1 MGSSAKE
8 QGKGRDIDDKINLFI
23 RFGQGKVMKYSNIGG
38 QAVMEGVMMRNG
50 EKYAVAVR
58 TVDKEIV
65 VKSDEY
71 HSLIKNKKILA
82 LPIIRGVFSFVDS
95 LVLGMKTLM
104 YSADFFAEETSDELE
119 ERLAKE
125 EKKAQKKAAK
135 LRQQGK
141 TQEAEQA
148 LESARADAEAE
159 RARLTKRADAATDVE
174 DKKEDN
180 SLLMGVTVAFSIVI
194 SVALFMLLPYFLSRG
209 LRYLTASE
217 TLISI
222 SEAILRLAIF
232 LCYIV
237 LISRM
242 KEIQRTFMYH
252 GAEHK
257 CINCIEHGLELNVE
271 NVRKSSKEH
280 KRCGTSFLLIVMV
293 VSVVFFLFIRVSSPV
308 WRVVIRLLLL
318 PVIAGVSFEF
328 IRLAGRYDNPLVNLL
343 SKPGLCLQALTT
355 KEPDDS
361 MIEVGIASVE
371 AVFDWKKYLN
381 ENFGAHYDL
390 EEK

>member
-1 MGSSAKE
+1 
-8 QGKGRDIDDKINLFI
+8 
-23 RFGQGKVMKYSNIGG
+23 MKYSNIGG

-50 EKYAVAVR
+50 ENYAVAVR
-58 TVDKEIV
+58 TADKEIV
-65 VKSDEY
+65 VKTDQY
-71 HSLIKNKKILA
+71 HSFIKNKKILT
-82 LPIIRGVFSFVDS
+82 LPIIRGVFNFVDS
-95 LVLGMKTLM
+95 MVLGMKTLM
-104 YSADFFAEETSDELE
+104 FSADFFAEETEGELE
-119 ERLAKE
+119 ERLGKE
-125 EKKAQKKAAK
+125 WKKAEKKAEK
-135 LRQQGK
+135 LSSQGK
-141 TQEAEQA
+141 AEEARRI
-148 LESARADAEAE
+148 LEKAKEDARKERERLAKRGAAETA
-159 RARLTKRADAATDVE
+159 VE

-180 SLLMGVTVAFSIVI
+180 SILMGFTVAFSIVL

-209 LRYLTASE
+209 LHYVVKSE
-217 TLISI
+217 MLISI
-222 SEAILRLAIF
+222 AEAVLRMAIF
-232 LCYIV
+232 LTYIV

-293 VSVVFFLFIRVSSPV
+293 VSVIFFLFIRIASPF
-308 WRVVIRLLLL
+308 WRIVIRLLLL
-318 PVIAGVSFEF
+318 PVIAGVSYEF
-328 IRLAGRYDNPLVNLL
+328 IRLAGRYDNRLVDIL
-343 SKPGLCLQALTT
+343 SKPGLCLQGLTT
-355 KEPDDS
+355 KEPDDE

-390 EEK
+390 SGEKTEEEPDSCQKPS

>member
-1 MGSSAKE
+1 
-8 QGKGRDIDDKINLFI
+8 
-23 RFGQGKVMKYSNIGG
+23 
-38 QAVMEGVMMRNG
+38 MEGVMMRCG

-58 TVDKEIV
+58 TVDQEIV
-65 VKSDEY
+65 VKTDEY
-71 HSLIKNKKILA
+71 HSFVKNKKILS
-82 LPIIRGVFSFVDS
+82 LPIIRGVFNFVDS

-104 YSADFFAEETSDELE
+104 FSADFFAEETSEELE
-119 ERLAKE
+119 ERLAQE
-125 EKKAQKKAAK
+125 QKKAEKKAAK

-141 TQEAEQA
+141 EAEAAA
-148 LESARADAEAE
+148 LLEKKAKEAAKEREDLEKRGSAE
-159 RARLTKRADAATDVE
+159 TPQE

-180 SLLMGVTVAFSIVI
+180 GLLMGLTVTFSIVL

-209 LRYLTASE
+209 LHYITSSE

-222 SEAILRLAIF
+222 AEALLRMAIF
-232 LCYIV
+232 LAYIV

-271 NVRKSSKEH
+271 NVRKSSREH

-293 VSVVFFLFIRVSSPV
+293 VSVVFFLFIRVDSPIL
-308 WRVVIRLLLL
+308 RLVIRLLLI
-318 PVIAGVSFEF
+318 PVIAGVSYEF
-328 IRLAGRYDNPLVNLL
+328 IRLAGKYDNRLVDIL

-355 KEPDDS
+355 REPDDA
-361 MIEVGIASVE
+361 MIEVGIVSVE

-381 ENFGAHYDL
+381 ENFGAHYEPD
-390 EEK
+390 EETGKK

>member
-1 MGSSAKE
+1 
-8 QGKGRDIDDKINLFI
+8 
-23 RFGQGKVMKYSNIGG
+23 
-38 QAVMEGVMMRNG
+38 MEGVMMRNG

-58 TVDKEIV
+58 TADHEIV
-65 VKSDEY
+65 VQQDEY
-71 HSLIKNKKILA
+71 HSLIKNKKILT
-82 LPIIRGVFSFVDS
+82 LPIVRGVFNFVDS

-104 YSADFFAEETSDELE
+104 FSADFFAEETEDELE
-119 ERLAKE
+119 ERLAGERKKA
-125 EKKAQKKAAK
+125 EKKAEKLRRQGKAA
-135 LRQQGK
+135 
-141 TQEAEQA
+141 EADELLAKAESQA
-148 LESARADAEAE
+148 KEE
-159 RARLTKRADAATDVE
+159 RDRGAKRAQADTPKE
-174 DKKEDN
+174 EKKEDN
-180 SLLMGVTVAFSIVI
+180 SLLMGFTVAFSIII

-222 SEAILRLAIF
+222 AEAVLRMAIF
-232 LCYIV
+232 LGYIL

-242 KEIQRTFMYH
+242 DTIQRTFMYH

-293 VSVVFFLFIRVSSPV
+293 VSVIFFLFIRVDSPV
-308 WRVVIRLLLL
+308 WRLVIRLLLI
-318 PVIAGVSFEF
+318 PVIAGVSYEF
-328 IRLAGRYDNPLVNLL
+328 IRLAGRYDNKLVNIL
-343 SKPGLCLQALTT
+343 SKPGLCLQGLTT

-390 EEK
+390 GEDERE

>member
-1 MGSSAKE
+1 MA
-8 QGKGRDIDDKINLFI
+8 QGLKGIS
-23 RFGQGKVMKYSNIGG
+23 MKYSNIGG

-50 EKYAVAVR
+50 ENYAVAVR
-58 TVDKEIV
+58 TADQEIV
-65 VKSDEY
+65 VKKDQY
-71 HSLIKNKKILA
+71 HSFVKNKKILS
-82 LPIIRGVFSFVDS
+82 LPIIRGVFNFVDS

-104 YSADFFAEETSDELE
+104 FSADFFAEETAEELE

-125 EKKAQKKAAK
+125 EKKAKKKAEK
-135 LRQQGK
+135 LSAQGK
-141 TQEAEQA
+141 AEEARQILEQA
-148 LESARADAEAE
+148 QSEAKAE
-159 RARLTKRADAATDVE
+159 RERLTARGAAETAVE

-180 SLLMGVTVAFSIVI
+180 SVLMGITVAFSII
-194 SVALFMLLPYFLSRG
+194 LSVGLFMLLPYFLSRG
-209 LRYLTASE
+209 LHYVVESE

-222 SEAILRLAIF
+222 AEAVLRMAIF
-232 LCYIV
+232 LAYIV

-293 VSVVFFLFIRVSSPV
+293 VSVIFFLFIRIDSPF
-308 WRVVIRLLLL
+308 WRIVVRLLLL
-318 PVIAGVSFEF
+318 PVIAGVSYEF
-328 IRLAGRYDNPLVNLL
+328 IRLAGRYDNKLVNIL

-371 AVFDWKKYLN
+371 AVFDWKRYLN
-381 ENFGAHYDL
+381 ENFGAHY
-390 EEK
+390 EVEKQP

>member
-1 MGSSAKE
+1 
-8 QGKGRDIDDKINLFI
+8 
-23 RFGQGKVMKYSNIGG
+23 MKYSNIGG

-58 TVDKEIV
+58 TADHEIV
-65 VKSDEY
+65 VKQDEY
-71 HSLIKNKKILA
+71 HSFVKNKKILS
-82 LPIIRGVFSFVDS
+82 LPIIRGVFNFVDS

-104 YSADFFAEETSDELE
+104 YSADFFAEETEEELE
-119 ERLAKE
+119 ERLAQEQKKA
-125 EKKAQKKAAK
+125 EKKAEK
-135 LRQQGK
+135 LRRQGK
-141 TQEAEQA
+141 ASEAEAVLKKNAEEAGQERKR
-148 LESARADAEAE
+148 LEKRGDAQTAPEE
-159 RARLTKRADAATDVE
+159 
-174 DKKEDN
+174 KKEDN
-180 SLLMGVTVAFSIVI
+180 SVLMGFTVAFSIII
-194 SVALFMLLPYFLSRG
+194 SIGLFMLLPYFLSRV
-209 LRYLTASE
+209 LQYVTSSE

-222 SEAILRLAIF
+222 AEAALRMVIF
-232 LCYIV
+232 LGYIL

-280 KRCGTSFLLIVMV
+280 KRCGTSFLLIVMI
-293 VSVVFFLFIRVSSPV
+293 VSVIFFLFIRIDSPV
-308 WRVVIRLLLL
+308 WRIVVRLLLI
-318 PVIAGVSFEF
+318 PVIAGVSYEF
-328 IRLAGRYDNPLVNLL
+328 IRLAGRYDNKLVNIL
-343 SKPGLCLQALTT
+343 SKPGLCLQGLTT

-381 ENFGAHYDL
+381 ENFGAHYETDP
-390 EEK
+390 EAEREP